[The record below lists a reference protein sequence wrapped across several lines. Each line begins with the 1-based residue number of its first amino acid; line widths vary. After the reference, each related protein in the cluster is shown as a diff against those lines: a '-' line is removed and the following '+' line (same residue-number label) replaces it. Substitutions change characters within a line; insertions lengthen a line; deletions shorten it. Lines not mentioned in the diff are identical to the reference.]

1 MKSTANTATKTTA
14 TAPVN
19 APAPVNAHAWS
30 FAPKSITVNG
40 QCFDAG
46 YSIAK
51 GGDVYVFAQVGEMP
65 VRIHVGKDMPEYA
78 DCLAAAKLAREESA
92 AEAPA
97 APAPAP
103 APAPV
108 DAPAKPERK
117 TRKAKP
123 APAAE
128 NPAPAV
134 EAPAPAPVAVTVP
147 ASAPVNAAAP
157 IGDKSFVGT
166 TITGKGWNITFDE
179 QTQRTRVLFQA
190 QPTQAQLDAIN
201 AAGFYWSAVM
211 GSFNK
216 KLSCKA
222 YRAAQQLAATLNALA

>member
-1 MKSTANTATKTTA
+1 M
-14 TAPVN
+14 
-19 APAPVNAHAWS
+19 
-30 FAPKSITVNG
+30 
-40 QCFDAG
+40 
-46 YSIAK
+46 
-51 GGDVYVFAQVGEMP
+51 
-65 VRIHVGKDMPEYA
+65 
-78 DCLAAAKLAREESA
+78 
-92 AEAPA
+92 
-97 APAPAP
+97 
-103 APAPV
+103 

-117 TRKAKP
+117 ARKAKP

-147 ASAPVNAAAP
+147 APAPVNAPAP

>member
-92 AEAPA
+92 AEAH
-97 APAPAP
+97 
-103 APAPV
+103 
-108 DAPAKPERK
+108 
-117 TRKAKP
+117 
-123 APAAE
+123 
-128 NPAPAV
+128 
-134 EAPAPAPVAVTVP
+134 
-147 ASAPVNAAAP
+147 
-157 IGDKSFVGT
+157 
-166 TITGKGWNITFDE
+166 
-179 QTQRTRVLFQA
+179 
-190 QPTQAQLDAIN
+190 
-201 AAGFYWSAVM
+201 AGRC
-211 GSFNK
+211 
-216 KLSCKA
+216 L
-222 YRAAQQLAATLNALA
+222 